1 MATTLKQAFTMWAN
15 EPGNISMAARSR
27 DAVNKVL
34 MKKYYDIEL
43 VQFTASLAERI
54 FRQSKEVQE
63 LKSKAA
69 SILVHV
75 LNYGAGKGWCSRP
88 TFTYE
93 IARPMNAGQAQDTEW
108 QDSAGP
114 DAAAGA
120 FARREPAR
128 RRDRQIYPSPCD
140 GCNNMKG
147 CITCV
152 NGDQRAV
159 ITVVEP
165 KQQQDMEEKKPR
177 GRQARKVCQ
186 IDPET
191 YGVIRT
197 YDSCTAGCRAA
208 GVKNIGR
215 AIEKLQTAG
224 GYYWQY
230 PEDVPTFAE
239 RIAAKKAH
247 GDAPQ
252 VEVKALR
259 KPDANENL
267 QKKPEHP
274 KYTHFSRSQE
284 EILQAARK
292 DDNHVST
299 AAKDA
304 LAVFT
309 DEELMAEL
317 DRRGWHGDLS
327 RTQRITIGRRND
339 L

>member
-15 EPGNISMAARSR
+15 EPGNISLAARSR

-34 MKKYYDIEL
+34 MKKYNDVEL

-54 FRQSKEVQE
+54 FKQSKEVQE

-75 LNYGAGKGWCSRP
+75 LNYGADKGWCSRP

-93 IARPMNAGQAQDTEW
+93 IARPMNAGQAQDTEG
-108 QDSAGP
+108 QDSTDP
-114 DAAAGA
+114 NAAAGPSHG
-120 FARREPAR
+120 ESLPAAET
-128 RRDRQIYPSPCD
+128 DKSTPNPCD
-140 GCNNMKG
+140 GCNNIKG

-152 NGDQRAV
+152 DGDQRAV

-165 KQQQDMEEKKPR
+165 KQQQDMEEKKHR
-177 GRQARKVCQ
+177 GKQARKVCQ

-191 YGVIRT
+191 YGVIHT
-197 YDSCTAGCRAA
+197 YDSCTAGCRAV
-208 GVKNIGR
+208 GVKNIDR
-215 AIEKLQTAG
+215 AIKKLQTAG

-259 KPDANENL
+259 KPNANENL
-267 QKKPEHP
+267 QKKLEHP
-274 KYTHFSRSQE
+274 KYTHFSQSQE

-317 DRRGWHGDLS
+317 DRRGWQGDLS
-327 RTQRITIGRRND
+327 RTQRITIGRRNN